1 MTLNNRQ
8 YQLQVNGYQSFI
20 CWKYNL
26 AASIQ
31 DSKTYQSTK

>member
-8 YQLQVNGYQSFI
+8 DKLQVNGYQSFI
-20 CWKYNL
+20 YRKYNL
-26 AASIQ
+26 TASIQ